1 MHRDLQLPGFS
12 FLVKA
17 VNAFMRRSQVV
28 TFRKTLH
35 GSNNTVENEGLSP
48 KNTALKGA
56 GVLHTW
62 VKKINSNTCQTPTF
76 IQDFVVILGVFA
88 LLQTRLHLFL
98 ISVHLK
104 NEKIEVMR
112 VCFFQGQKQQQN
124 WVLGPGV
131 LAPYEFW
138 ILFFFSSHGLTEC
151 SSVSSAMIKRFT
163 SAIYEMRIIK
173 VGTSSC
179 QEQ

>member
-17 VNAFMRRSQVV
+17 VNAPNMRRSQVV

-112 VCFFQGQKQQQN
+112 VCFFQGQNQQQN

-138 ILFFFSSHGLTEC
+138 ILFFFLPTDLQNALLC
-151 SSVSSAMIKRFT
+151 RVLWSSALHRRF
-163 SAIYEMRIIK
+163 MK
-173 VGTSSC
+173 WG
-179 QEQ
+179 